1 MSEIVLAKG
10 VSKSFGNVDAVRGID
25 LKLEE
30 GEFVALVGSSGS
42 GKTTL
47 LALLSGLEKPTAG
60 DVSIDG
66 RSLGALGEDE
76 LALLRRD
83 QVGIVFQF
91 FNLIPTLNALENVAL
106 PLFPVRL
113 PTEEKIKRAA
123 TALEQ
128 VGMTHRA
135 SHRPGELSGGE
146 RQRVAIARALV
157 NNPKVIL
164 ADEPTGNLDSATG
177 KEVIE
182 LLASLSRARGNTLL
196 VATHDEKLAQAA
208 DRQILM
214 RDGEIVAQA

>member
-10 VSKSFGNVDAVRGID
+10 VSKSFGNVDAVRGVD

-30 GEFVALVGSSGS
+30 GEFVALIGASGS

-47 LALLSGLEKPTAG
+47 LALLSGLERPTAG

-66 RSLGALGEDE
+66 RSLGTLGEDE

-113 PTEEKIKRAA
+113 TAQEKIRRAA
-123 TALEQ
+123 EALEQ
-128 VGMTHRA
+128 AGMTHRA

-164 ADEPTGNLDSATG
+164 ADEPTGNLDSGTG
-177 KEVIE
+177 KEVID
-182 LLASLSRARGNTLL
+182 LLASLSRARGIALL
-196 VATHDEKLAQAA
+196 VATHDQKLAQAA
-208 DRQILM
+208 DRQISM
-214 RDGEIVAQA
+214 RDGEIVA

>member
-10 VSKSFGNVDAVRGID
+10 VSKSFGNVDAVRGVD

-30 GEFVALVGSSGS
+30 GEFVVLVGASGS

-60 DVSIDG
+60 DVSING

-91 FNLIPTLNALENVAL
+91 FNLISTLNALENVAL

-113 PTEEKIKRAA
+113 TAQEKVRRAA
-123 TALEQ
+123 AALEQ
-128 VGMTHRA
+128 AGMTHRA

-157 NNPKVIL
+157 NDPKVIL
-164 ADEPTGNLDSATG
+164 ADEPTGNLDSGTG
-177 KEVIE
+177 KEVID
-182 LLASLSRARGNTLL
+182 LLASLSRARGIALL
-196 VATHDEKLAQAA
+196 VATHDQKLVQVA
-208 DRQILM
+208 DRQITI
-214 RDGEIVAQA
+214 RDGEIVVQA

>member
-1 MSEIVLAKG
+1 

-182 LLASLSRARGNTLL
+182 LLASLSRARGSTLL

-208 DRQILM
+208 DRQISM
-214 RDGEIVAQA
+214 RDGEIVA